1 MELYQKTIHEVS
13 ADLKAKKVSSVEL
26 TQNVMDH
33 LERVEPK
40 VQAFITITR
49 DEALKQAAEADKR
62 LASGK
67 ELTPL
72 TGIPVAIKDLL
83 CTKGIRTTCAS
94 KMLETFVPPY
104 NATVVEKLYGMGAVS
119 VGKTNMDEY
128 AMGSSTETSYYKK
141 TRNPWNLACVPGG
154 SSGGSAASVSADQAF
169 ASLGSDTG
177 GSIRQ
182 PAALCGIVG
191 LKPTY
196 GRVSRYGLIAFASS
210 LDQIGPFG
218 KDVEDCAIM
227 MGAIAGHDPKDS
239 TSADLPVSDYV
250 SEAKKS
256 VKGMKI
262 GIPKEFFPEGLNKE
276 VAETVKKAIA
286 ELEKQ
291 GAEVIE
297 VSLPASPYGLA
308 AYYVLAPSEASS
320 NLARYDGVRYG
331 LRVPGENIM
340 EMYSKTRAAG
350 FGSEVKRR
358 IMLGTYAL
366 SSGYYDAYYLK
377 ALKVRRLIKQDYDK
391 AFEKV
396 DVIATPTAPNPAFR
410 FGEKTGDPLSMYLED
425 VFTVSINIT
434 GLPGL
439 SVPCGLSKTGLP
451 IGLQLIGKAFDEAT
465 LLRTAY
471 AYEQATEWHKQK
483 PSLREA

>member
-13 ADLKAKKVSSVEL
+13 ADLRTKKVSSVEL
-26 TQNVMDH
+26 TKAVMDH
-33 LERVEPK
+33 LEKVEPK

-49 DEALKQAAEADKR
+49 DAALKQAAEADQR

-67 ELTPL
+67 DLTPL
-72 TGIPVAIKDLL
+72 TGVPVAIKDLL
-83 CTKGIRTTCAS
+83 CTKGVRTTCAS

-210 LDQIGPFG
+210 LDQVGPFG

-239 TSADLPVSDYV
+239 TSADLPVPDYV
-250 SEAKKS
+250 AEAKKS
-256 VKGMKI
+256 VKGLRI

-276 VAETVKKAIA
+276 VAETVKTAIA

-291 GAEVIE
+291 GAEVVE

-331 LRVPGENIM
+331 LRVPGENIV

-451 IGLQLIGKAFDEAT
+451 IGLQLIGKAFDEAI

-471 AYEQATEWHKQK
+471 AYERATEWHKQK